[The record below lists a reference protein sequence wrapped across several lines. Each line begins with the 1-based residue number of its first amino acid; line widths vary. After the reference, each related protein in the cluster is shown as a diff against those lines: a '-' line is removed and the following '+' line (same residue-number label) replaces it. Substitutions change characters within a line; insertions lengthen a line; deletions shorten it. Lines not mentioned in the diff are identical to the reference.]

1 MDITYEFRPRD
12 QKIAN
17 ARRKGMSVQ
26 GGGAKRLLT
35 LLEIEQRRYKEAQRR
50 IEVLAAQPRS

>member
-17 ARRKGMSVQ
+17 AHRKGMSVQ
-26 GGGAKRLLT
+26 RGGAKRLLT